1 MKYASIKTTDVTNGT
16 GVRIT
21 IFVSGCHLHC
31 KGCFNQQAQDF
42 SYGNEF
48 TQDVLDEILKQA
60 NNNYIAG
67 ISLLGGEPFSVENIK
82 TVYNICHQFKLL
94 YPNKTIFCWSGYTI
108 DELIARNNKATNET
122 LKLLDV
128 LVDGRFVLE
137 QRDLRLKWRGSR
149 NQRVL
154 YKKDLEQYL
163 MA

>member
-16 GVRIT
+16 GIRIT

-31 KGCFNQQAQDF
+31 KGCFNPQAQDF

-48 TQDVLDEILKQA
+48 TQDTLDEILKQA
-60 NNNYIAG
+60 KNDYIAG

-82 TVYNICHQFKLL
+82 TVYNICYQFKLL

-128 LVDGRFVLE
+128 LVDGRFVLG

-154 YKKDLEQYL
+154 YKKDLKQYL
-163 MA
+163 MT